1 MGLFFQDFF
10 GGDSMKKF
18 LALATMAMIAASA
31 SAAVYNDATGDL
43 HDGTGSGIDF
53 TGFTHLDIAS
63 VEITN
68 DATDISFAVT
78 LVGDIL
84 ATDWGKYMIQIDSV
98 AGGDPSS
105 NGWGRP
111 ISMPAGADYWLG
123 SWVDTGNGA
132 ESYSYDGLA
141 WNLDNAT
148 YNAPPADQI
157 GISTSQ
163 FTATITLPLAELGLA
178 LGDSFVFDVYSSGGG
193 GSDSA
198 VDSLALASPSILDWG
213 DAYTTPS
220 TLSYTVVPEPAALAL
235 IAVGGL
241 ALIRRR

>member
-1 MGLFFQDFF
+1 
-10 GGDSMKKF
+10 MKKF
-18 LALATMAMIAASA
+18 LALAAMAMIAGSA

-43 HDGTGSGIDF
+43 NDGTSGGTDF
-53 TGFTHLDIAS
+53 TAFTHLDIAS

-68 DATDISFAVT
+68 DATDISFAIT
-78 LVGDIL
+78 LVGDIQ
-84 ATDWGKYMIQIDSV
+84 ATDWGKYLVHIDSV
-98 AGGDPSS
+98 VGGDPSG

-111 ISMPAGADYWLG
+111 ISMPGGADYWLG
-123 SWVDTGNGA
+123 SWVDSGGGA
-132 ESYSYDGLA
+132 ESYSWDGGA

-148 YNAPPADQI
+148 YNAAPDNMI
-157 GISTSQ
+157 GLNIAQ
-163 FTATITLPLAELGLA
+163 FTATYTLPLAELGLA
-178 LGDSFVFDVYSSGGG
+178 IGDTFIFDVYSSAGGG
-193 GSDSA
+193 TDGA
-198 VDSLALASPSILDWG
+198 IDSLALASPSVLDWG